1 MNTNNNRHT
10 HPLLLAA
17 AVAVVLFCT
26 FGIAAI
32 LGWLPTRG
40 SDNATQAVAPAYA
53 VGESGTSA
61 AYGSGDAPATHPAN
75 GGAYGPGL
83 PPGPP
88 SGVSSGVSSYGAS
101 GAGTA
106 PPASYAPGPAPA
118 RDYTPVREAEPARRT
133 AQAPAAPAVC
143 SACGVVESI
152 RQQTQRAQGSGVGAG
167 VGAVVGGLL
176 GNQIGGGTGRQLATV
191 AGSVGGAVIGNQVEG
206 NARATHSYVITVRMD
221 NGKTRTFHQSAQP
234 GWRPGDHVRVV
245 NGALRAN

>member
-1 MNTNNNRHT
+1 MQTNNNRHT

-32 LGWLPTRG
+32 LGWLPSRG
-40 SDNATQAVAPAYA
+40 SDNATQAMAPAYA

-61 AYGSGDAPATHPAN
+61 AYGSGEVPATSGAN
-75 GGAYGPGL
+75 NAAYGAGI
-83 PPGPP
+83 PPRAP

-106 PPASYAPGPAPA
+106 PPARYATGPAPA
-118 RDYTPVREAEPARRT
+118 RDYTPTRDAEPAHRT
-133 AQAPAAPAVC
+133 AQPPAVC
-143 SACGVVESI
+143 GNCGVVESI
-152 RQQTQRAQGSGVGAG
+152 RQQTQRAEGSGVGAG

-176 GNQIGGGTGRQLATV
+176 GHQIGGGTGRQLATV

-206 NARATHSYVITVRMD
+206 NARATRSYVITVRMD

-234 GWRPGDHVRVV
+234 GWRPGDQVRVV
-245 NGALRAN
+245 NGALRAD

>member
-1 MNTNNNRHT
+1 MDTNNNRHT

-32 LGWLPTRG
+32 LGWLPSRG
-40 SDNATQAVAPAYA
+40 GDNTTQAVAPAYV

-61 AYGSGDAPATHPAN
+61 AYGSGAVPATSAAHGATYGAAPPPA
-75 GGAYGPGL
+75 A
-83 PPGPP
+83 P
-88 SGVSSGVSSYGAS
+88 SGVSSGVSSHGAS

-106 PPASYAPGPAPA
+106 PPASYATGPAPA
-118 RDYTPVREAEPARRT
+118 RDYSPARATAPART

-143 SACGVVESI
+143 GNCGVVESI
-152 RQQTQRAQGSGVGAG
+152 RQQTQRAEGSGVGAG

-176 GNQIGGGTGRQLATV
+176 GHQIGGGTGRQLATV

-234 GWRPGDHVRVV
+234 GWRPGDQVRVV
-245 NGALRAN
+245 NGALRAD

>member
-1 MNTNNNRHT
+1 MTTNNTRNT

-32 LGWLPTRG
+32 LGWLPGRT
-40 SDNATQAVAPAYA
+40 SDNATQATAPAYA
-53 VGESGTSA
+53 VSDPGSA
-61 AYGSGDAPATHPAN
+61 AVYGAAP
-75 GGAYGPGL
+75 
-83 PPGPP
+83 PPPP
-88 SGVSSGVSSYGAS
+88 TAGVSSGVSSYGAS

-106 PPASYAPGPAPA
+106 PLNAAPQANYAAGPAPA
-118 RDYTPVREAEPARRT
+118 RDYTPDYAPPRGPEPAHRT

-143 SACGVVESI
+143 GSCGVVESI
-152 RQQTQRAQGSGVGAG
+152 QEHTERAQGSGVGAG

-176 GNQIGGGTGRQLATV
+176 GHKVGGGTGRKLATV

-206 NARATHSYVITVRMD
+206 NARATHTYVITVRMD
-221 NGKTRTFHQSAQP
+221 NGKVRTFHQSAQP

-245 NGALRAN
+245 NGALRAR

>member
-1 MNTNNNRHT
+1 METNNTRHT

-32 LGWLPTRG
+32 LGWLPSRG
-40 SDNATQAVAPAYA
+40 NDNATQATAPAYA

-61 AYGSGDAPATHPAN
+61 YGAGPEPAN
-75 GGAYGPGL
+75 GAPYSAGT
-83 PPGPP
+83 P
-88 SGVSSGVSSYGAS
+88 SGASSGVSSYSAS
-101 GAGTA
+101 GAGAA
-106 PPASYAPGPAPA
+106 PLNAAPQANYAPGPAAA
-118 RDYTPVREAEPARRT
+118 RDYTPRRAAEPAQRT

-143 SACGVVESI
+143 SNCGVVESI

-176 GNQIGGGTGRQLATV
+176 GHQIGGGSGRQIATV

-206 NARATHSYVITVRMD
+206 QARATHTYVITVRMD
-221 NGKTRTFHQSAQP
+221 NGKTSTFHQGSQP
-234 GWRPGDHVRVV
+234 GWRPGDQVRVV
-245 NGALRAN
+245 NGALRAG